1 MTRISTIHGIPQDE
15 YAGRAAMVQPSGYIP
30 YLSLTQG
37 EMELYLAAQR
47 AKIRAE
53 WYGSDAP
60 QYVQAYQMIENA
72 LHTGVHG
79 GIRWIQA
86 VPDHLQDVAR
96 YIKRAERLTRPAS
109 RALFYRPA
117 GVSGIGQTVIPYEQ
131 RRSDCINAAREK
143 IKKLPQCSNTPY
155 KSGTYCDVV
164 LKSEISKCQEAFN
177 IEKILNGGVEKSSHH
192 VIYKQLPPGYIVPNM
207 VANKLLYHK
216 TGVEAMALAGD
227 IQPALMYTWTENG
240 VLLNNSKSA
249 YVGPIGSIQSS
260 VLLAPN
266 PGASWANMATWAN
279 TKLTDK
285 QQKVLGI
292 NGIGVVPVVPPVDPV
307 TAALNI
313 VAIIGG
319 ALLAAATLLK
329 ELRSAK
335 AYAMNE
341 VQGFGTSAFQ
351 ASKNDWLTG
360 AGNPDTVI
368 SGGLNTTTLLLLGA
382 GAFLLLSDEN

>member
-15 YAGRAAMVQPSGYIP
+15 YAGRGAMVQPSGYIP

-60 QYVQAYQMIENA
+60 QYAQAYRMIENA
-72 LHTGVHG
+72 LHAGVHG
-79 GIRWIQA
+79 GIRWIHA
-86 VPDHLQDVAR
+86 VPDYLQDVAQ
-96 YIKRAERLTRPAS
+96 YIKRAEMLTRPAS

-117 GVSGIGQTVIPYEQ
+117 GMNGIGVIPIEQ
-131 RRSDCINAAREK
+131 RRNECVKAATEK
-143 IKKLPQCSNTPY
+143 YKKAKDQVKAIK
-155 KSGTYCDVV
+155 
-164 LKSEISKCQEAFN
+164 KCQENFE
-177 IEKILNGGVEKSSHH
+177 IEKILNSGVEKSSHH
-192 VIYKQLPPGYIVPNM
+192 VIYKQLPAGYTVPNM
-207 VANKLLYHK
+207 VANKQLYHK
-216 TGVEAMALAGD
+216 TGVEGMALAGE
-227 IQPALMYTWTENG
+227 IQPALMYGWTETG
-240 VLLNNSKSA
+240 VLLKNAQSA
-249 YVGPIGSIQSS
+249 SVGPIGSIQSS

-266 PGASWANMATWAN
+266 PGASWANLANWAN
-279 TKLTDK
+279 SKLTDK
-285 QQKVLGI
+285 QLKTLGI

-313 VAIIGG
+313 AGIIGA
-319 ALLAAATLLK
+319 ALLAASTLLK

-341 VQGFGTSAFQ
+341 AQGFGTSAFQ
-351 ASKNDWLTG
+351 ANQSDWLTG

-368 SGGLNTTTLLLLGA
+368 SGGLNTTTLLLLA
-382 GAFLLLSDEN
+382 GAAALLLLPDEN